1 MKLYTLKIEGF
12 RRHLETDVTFSSASF
27 LIGENNTGKSGILQ
41 AVELLL
47 TDDQKIPDTS
57 FFSYMDNEELNM
69 CKKIVLT
76 AEFRDVPRDASNWR
90 GFKGRVFPYTE
101 TNPNGVN
108 VQKNSIFYRKTF
120 EPNTVRVIEMKARD
134 KTIKDSFKDSN
145 TIDSF
150 ISHGFPQNLLVSSN
164 YENDDTKKKMNKVKK
179 DEFLSYFESD
189 FEFFD
194 YSEEE
199 VWVKNP
205 GGIAGNV
212 MSKLPRVLYIPA
224 HDGSDNLGEKK
235 GTFQEILDELFTDVR
250 NESEN
255 YKQAQIFLNKLA
267 EELNPEDG
275 ETEFGKMMLELN
287 NVLDGVFSGIG
298 LNALAQLN
306 DADSAI
312 KPTFSVSMTSNIP
325 TTVSMQ
331 GTGVIRSTVFALLR
345 YKAVRDAE
353 RANSERS
360 LIICFEEPE
369 IYLHPNAANQMRD
382 TIYNLATTGNNQII
396 CTTHSPYMIDLSKK
410 TGQVLNYLSL
420 SSKELIKENGDDF
433 KCDVVNNKP
442 FNIQKAFRSLQED
455 EKDYLKL
462 ILKMDDYLSRI
473 FFAQNVL
480 IVEGD
485 TEEIVL
491 KETISIMPENM
502 RKNILANWQIIRA
515 RGKATIISLVKY
527 LKSMGITPY
536 VMHDLDL
543 QTPGASIMNEPI
555 RLALDDD
562 RKLFGI
568 ENSIEDILGY
578 QASSKDKPYKALK
591 FIQENWNNDYAQIS
605 DAWKRIIES
614 IFI

>member
-12 RRHLETDVTFSSASF
+12 RRHLETDVTFSNASF

-41 AVELLL
+41 AIELLL

-76 AEFRDVPRDASNWR
+76 AEFRDVPLDASNWR

-101 TNPNGVN
+101 TNPDGVD

-145 TIDSF
+145 TIASF
-150 ISHGFPQNLLVSSN
+150 ISRGFPGNLLVSSN

-179 DEFLSYFESD
+179 DDFLSYFESD

-325 TTVSMQ
+325 TTVTMQ
-331 GTGVIRSTVFALLR
+331 GTGVVRSTVFALLR

-353 RANSERS
+353 RSNSERS

-433 KCDVVNNKP
+433 KCDVVSNKP

-543 QTPGASIMNEPI
+543 QTPGALNMNDPI

-562 RKLFGI
+562 SKLFGI

-591 FIQENWNNDYAQIS
+591 FIQENWNNDYAKIS
-605 DAWKRIIES
+605 DAWKKIIES